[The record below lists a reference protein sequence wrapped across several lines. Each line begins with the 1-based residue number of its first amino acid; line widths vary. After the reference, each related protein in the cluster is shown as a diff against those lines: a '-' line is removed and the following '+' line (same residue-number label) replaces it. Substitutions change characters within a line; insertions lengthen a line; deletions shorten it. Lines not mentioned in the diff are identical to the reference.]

1 MDGQQK
7 LEGISMDEKIQVK
20 HKRRAEA
27 LDIVDNFRFQYMG
40 PARKYINYFII
51 LNSLKKN
58 NLHYM
63 QIDEHVKIIIFC
75 VCKFP
80 DG

>member
-7 LEGISMDEKIQVK
+7 LEGISVDEKIQVK

-27 LDIVDNFRFQYMG
+27 WDIVDNFSFQCPG
-40 PARKYINYFII
+40 PASKYINYFII
-51 LNSLKKN
+51 LIFINSLKKN

-63 QIDEHVKIIIFC
+63 
-75 VCKFP
+75 
-80 DG
+80 